1 MASCAQVVGIPSSKA
16 FIVNSIS
23 SVRHV
28 APQPCLRNI
37 SVEIHIPVPPRQL
50 DKPILYLAKCHTWFT
65 TQKEIENTPEIQVSL
80 GFLESKYP

>member
-1 MASCAQVVGIPSSKA
+1 MASCAQVVGIPSNKA

-23 SVRHV
+23 SVRQV